1 MPRGSWLS
9 YLRVQAG
16 AEIPA
21 GLRLIVGAVSGAA
34 LSLSYTGLY
43 LSIYSWLCIGI
54 LLFSLFGARARV
66 ASGCGFLH
74 GLLFVLTS
82 VPWIATVLAVH
93 GGLSVAGGWGL
104 LLLIA
109 ITWGILTGA
118 FAWTV
123 HRVSLQSIELA
134 CIGAPFIWV
143 TFEFVRAHL
152 PEISFPWN
160 LLGYPAAANLGLVQL
175 TTITGIYGLSFL
187 VACFN
192 ALLAWTSS
200 SGTLTPRGRMAC
212 AAIATA
218 ILLGGT
224 LAGPRLVP
232 QAQAH
237 HFARA
242 VQLNFPEV
250 DSYAADWFP
259 AHAEDLEEIER
270 MSLAPAAEKPDL
282 LVWPEAP
289 APFSFQDSQ
298 FAKIASTLAIRFGH
312 PFLAG
317 AIEWKS
323 PVNAS
328 DTAPQGSLLPYNS
341 ALLFDA
347 QGRRTFVYDK
357 FHLVPFGEYE
367 PFPLI
372 HRVVT
377 SVSGEVGSFHKGI
390 ASVSLSAMKRSIR
403 AKCAGLPPAVRSYSS
418 TFRMTDG
425 LEGPPP
431 QSSICAWRGCAPWKT
446 AAGSCA
452 PRIMA
457 LRFRSIPTAASSSR
471 SPRMCAPRSIFL
483 MIFELTKRFTRAL
496 GMGSPG
502 SVCSFPLF

>member
-9 YLRVQAG
+9 YLRAQAG

-54 LLFSLFGARARV
+54 LLFSLFGARSRV
-66 ASGCGFLH
+66 ACGCGFLH
-74 GLLFVLTS
+74 GFLFVLTS
-82 VPWIATVLAVH
+82 VPWIATVLTVH

-109 ITWGILTGA
+109 TTWGILTGA
-118 FAWTV
+118 FA
-123 HRVSLQSIELA
+123 
-134 CIGAPFIWV
+134 
-143 TFEFVRAHL
+143 
-152 PEISFPWN
+152 
-160 LLGYPAAANLGLVQL
+160 LLGYPAAANLGFVQL

-200 SGTLTPRGRMAC
+200 SGKLTPRGRMAC

-218 ILLGGT
+218 ILLGAT

-242 VQLNFPEV
+242 VQLNFPGV
-250 DSYAADWFP
+250 DSYTADWFP
-259 AHAEDLEEIER
+259 AHAADLEEIER
-270 MSLAPAAEKPDL
+270 ISLAPASEKPDL

-298 FAKIASTLAIRFGH
+298 FAKIASTMAIRFGH

-323 PVNAS
+323 PVNPS
-328 DTAPQGSLLPYNS
+328 DTAPHRSLLPYNS

-357 FHLVPFGEYE
+357 VHLVPFGEYE

-377 SVSGEVGSFHKGI
+377 SVSGEVGGFHKGNKYDVGQLPQGNSFGVFI
-390 ASVSLSAMKRSIR
+390 CYEAIYPGEVRRFAAAEQHLRMARVRAVENRRWMVRSTNNGFTVSVDPYGRVFEP
-403 AKCAGLPPAVRSYSS
+403 LPPDVRAAIDLPYDFRTDKTIYARFGDGFAWLCVLVSVILVAA
-418 TFRMTDG
+418 TFRK
-425 LEGPPP
+425 
-431 QSSICAWRGCAPWKT
+431 AK
-446 AAGSCA
+446 
-452 PRIMA
+452 
-457 LRFRSIPTAASSSR
+457 
-471 SPRMCAPRSIFL
+471 
-483 MIFELTKRFTRAL
+483 
-496 GMGSPG
+496 
-502 SVCSFPLF
+502 